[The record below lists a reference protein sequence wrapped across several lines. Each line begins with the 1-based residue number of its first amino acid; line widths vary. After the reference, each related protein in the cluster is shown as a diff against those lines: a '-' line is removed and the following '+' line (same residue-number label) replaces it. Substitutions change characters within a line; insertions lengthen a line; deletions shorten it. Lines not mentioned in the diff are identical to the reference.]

1 MKKLSLAIAAVASCA
16 LGSAAAN
23 AAVPITT
30 QNLVITGSTGFY
42 NGTVTCAA
50 DVTRCA
56 FTTNLNFAA
65 PAGFNVQSADITT
78 TFTTPNQDIDFTSVL
93 LNGAAFTLVS
103 GEPTDRGS
111 ILNQPLLANNTLQV
125 NGLAGTAAGGA
136 DAAFSGTLSFARTA
150 PVPEPATWA
159 MMLVGFGAVG
169 FGMRRRQA
177 RSAPRLQAA

>member
-1 MKKLSLAIAAVASCA
+1 MKKLTLAIAAAAACV
-16 LGSAAAN
+16 LGSSAAN
-23 AAVPITT
+23 AALAVTT
-30 QNLVITGSTGFY
+30 QNLVISGSTGFY

-56 FTTNLNFAA
+56 FTTNYNFVA
-65 PAGFNVQSADITT
+65 PVGFNIQSADITT

-125 NGLAGTAAGGA
+125 NGLAGTAAGA
-136 DAAFSGTLSFARTA
+136 DAAFSGTLSFARVA

-169 FGMRRRQA
+169 FGMRRRQSS
-177 RSAPRLQAA
+177 RAPRLQAA

>member
-1 MKKLSLAIAAVASCA
+1 MKKLSLAIAAAACA
-16 LGSAAAN
+16 LGSSAAN
-23 AAVPITT
+23 AALAVTT

-50 DVTRCA
+50 DTTRCA
-56 FTTNLNFAA
+56 FTTNYNFVA
-65 PAGFNVQSADITT
+65 PAGFNIQSADITT
-78 TFTTPNQDIDFTSVL
+78 TYTTLNQDIDFTSVL